1 MTLKILRN
9 MDRENFSLLLKISPP
24 KNIIRELSR
33 IFDESIKELLGIKLN
48 SQSFYQTIVK
58 H

>member
-1 MTLKILRN
+1 